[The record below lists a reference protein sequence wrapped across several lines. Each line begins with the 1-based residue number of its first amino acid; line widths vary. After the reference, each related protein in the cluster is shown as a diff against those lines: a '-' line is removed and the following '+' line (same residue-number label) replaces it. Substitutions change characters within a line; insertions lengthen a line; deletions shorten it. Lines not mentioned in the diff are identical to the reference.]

1 MKLLTVL
8 LAATL
13 IAPAAAEAQDI
24 AGKWTATYPRGI
36 RNINGVEEAEVGTA
50 IVTLEVKGDSV
61 FGSWHP
67 QNTPRPAQPR
77 ALKGTFTNG
86 KLTLVAEATEA
97 TIRRGGGASVGET
110 IKMVGYFEAELKDG
124 LLEGT
129 IRNESTDGAIR
140 NGPHKWSARREVSR

>member
-36 RNINGVEEAEVGTA
+36 RNINGVEEAEMGTA
-50 IVTLEVKGDSV
+50 TITLEVKGDSV

-67 QNTPRPAQPR
+67 QNTARPAQPR

-86 KLTLVAEATEA
+86 KLTMIAEPSEA
-97 TIRRGGGASVGET
+97 TIRRGGETSGGET
-110 IKMVGYFEAELKDG
+110 IKLVGYFEAELKDG
-124 LLEGT
+124 LLEGV

-140 NGPHKWSARREVSR
+140 NGPHKWSAKRDTTK

>member
-8 LAATL
+8 LATTL
-13 IAPAAAEAQDI
+13 IAPAATEAQDI
-24 AGKWTATYPRGI
+24 AGKWTAAYPRGI
-36 RNINGVEEAEVGTA
+36 RNINGVEEAEMGTA

-61 FGSWHP
+61 FGSWYP

-97 TIRRGGGASVGET
+97 TIRRGGAMSGGET
-110 IKMVGYFEAELKDG
+110 IKLVGYFEAEFKDG
-124 LLEGT
+124 VLEGT
-129 IRNESTDGAIR
+129 MRSESADGTVR
-140 NGPHKWSARREVSR
+140 NGPHKWSARREAAK